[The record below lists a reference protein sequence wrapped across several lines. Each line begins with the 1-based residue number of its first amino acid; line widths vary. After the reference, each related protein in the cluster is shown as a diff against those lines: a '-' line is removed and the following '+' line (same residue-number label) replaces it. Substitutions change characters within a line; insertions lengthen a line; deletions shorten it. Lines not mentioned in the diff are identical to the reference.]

1 MLFCKKGLAIKKNYN
16 QQKINLFT
24 SFLIVKNFTKI
35 QSFIALFCF
44 YSYSVSSQIEKP
56 NDKSIIQSSNKL
68 NVLLIIADDLNCD
81 LGAYKNLIVK
91 TPNIDRLA
99 QRGVLFENAHNQYP
113 LCGPSRASFMTG
125 MYSNQTKITKN
136 NMNIRNSIPDV
147 ITMGQRFRQQGYQ
160 SIRIGKMFH
169 YDNPSAIGTSGN
181 DDIYS
186 WDQTVNPYGR
196 DKLEEYKINTLSPRK
211 YGGTLSWLAA
221 DGNDNEQTD
230 GIAATEAIKKLD
242 DFVGKDIPFFLA
254 VGFFRPHTPFVAPK
268 KYFDLYNREQ
278 IDIPEISSDYLTTL
292 PDPAVKSIR
301 AKKNQINLGKAQAQE
316 IKEAYYATISFV
328 DAQVGRILDHL
339 EATGLDKNTV
349 IVFTSDH
356 GYHLGEHGHWQKQTL
371 FENAT
376 RVPLIISTPALENKG
391 VTSNSPVELIDIY
404 PTLMDLTD
412 ITTPKHVVGRSL
424 VPIIENV
431 NATVR
436 ESALTRWRK
445 GYSIKTTRYRLTKW
459 GVNGEFGYELYD
471 HQNDKNELINLAN
484 NKKYKDIMDSLKL
497 MIEQRIL
504 DASIKPE
511 GLGRQFEN
519 AKLMQKA
526 KNITF
531 GDIHDIN
538 GEILHF
544 KNE

>member
-1 MLFCKKGLAIKKNYN
+1 MSCKKRMDIKKNYN
-16 QQKINLFT
+16 QQKISLFT
-24 SFLIVKNFTKI
+24 FFLIIKNFANVH
-35 QSFIALFCF
+35 SFIVLFCIC
-44 YSYSVSSQIEKP
+44 SYSLSSQIEKSS
-56 NDKSIIQSSNKL
+56 DKTITQSSRKL

-81 LGAYKNLIVK
+81 LGAYKNLVVK

-99 QRGVLFENAHNQYP
+99 KRGLLFENAHNQYP

-136 NMNIRNSIPDV
+136 NMNLRNSIPDV

-160 SIRIGKMFH
+160 SVRIGKMFH

-221 DGNDNEQTD
+221 DGDDNEQTD
-230 GIAATEAIKKLD
+230 GIATSEAIKKLD
-242 DFVGKDIPFFLA
+242 DFAAKDIPFFLA

-268 KYFDLYNREQ
+268 KYFDLYDREQ
-278 IDIPEISSDYLTTL
+278 IHIPQIPNDYLTTL
-292 PDPAVKSIR
+292 PEPAVKSIR
-301 AKKNQINLGKAQAQE
+301 AKKNQINLEKDKAQE

-328 DAQVGRILDHL
+328 DAQVGRIIDHL
-339 EATGLDKNTV
+339 KATGLDTNTV
-349 IVFTSDH
+349 VVFTSDH

-371 FENAT
+371 FENST
-376 RVPLIISTPALENKG
+376 RVPLIISYPGIRNKG
-391 VTSNSPVELIDIY
+391 KKSNSPVELIDLY
-404 PTLMDLTD
+404 PTLMDLAG
-412 ITTPKHVVGRSL
+412 ITTPKHVVGKSL
-424 VPIIENV
+424 VPIIKNV

-436 ESALTRWRK
+436 ESALTRWRN
-445 GYSIKTTRYRLTKW
+445 GYSIKTKRYRLTKW
-459 GVNGEFGYELYD
+459 GVDGELGYELYD
-471 HQNDKNELINLAN
+471 HHNDKNELINLAN
-484 NKKYKDIMDSLKL
+484 NKKYQDIMDYLKL
-497 MIEQRIL
+497 MIEKRIL

-526 KNITF
+526 KNITY
-531 GDIHDIN
+531 GDLHDLN
-538 GEILHF
+538 GEILYY

>member
-1 MLFCKKGLAIKKNYN
+1 MDIKKNYN
-16 QQKINLFT
+16 QQKISLFT
-24 SFLIVKNFTKI
+24 FFLIIKNFANVH
-35 QSFIALFCF
+35 SFIVLFCIS
-44 YSYSVSSQIEKP
+44 SYSLSSQIEKSS
-56 NDKSIIQSSNKL
+56 DKTITQSSRKL

-81 LGAYKNLIVK
+81 LGAYKNLVVK

-99 QRGVLFENAHNQYP
+99 KRGLLFENAHNQYP

-125 MYSNQTKITKN
+125 MYSNQTKIIKN
-136 NMNIRNSIPDV
+136 NMNLRNSVPDV

-160 SIRIGKMFH
+160 SVRIGKMFH

-221 DGNDNEQTD
+221 DGDDNEQTD
-230 GIAATEAIKKLD
+230 GIATSEAIKKLD
-242 DFVGKDIPFFLA
+242 DFAAKDIPFFLA

-278 IDIPEISSDYLTTL
+278 IHIPEISNDYLTTL
-292 PDPAVKSIR
+292 PEPAVKSIR
-301 AKKNQINLGKAQAQE
+301 AKKNQINLEKDKAQE

-328 DAQVGRILDHL
+328 DAQVGRIIDHL
-339 EATGLDKNTV
+339 KATGLDTNTV
-349 IVFTSDH
+349 VVFTSDH

-371 FENAT
+371 FENST
-376 RVPLIISTPALENKG
+376 RVPLIISYPGIRNKG
-391 VTSNSPVELIDIY
+391 KKSNSPVELIDLY
-404 PTLMDLTD
+404 PTLMDLVG
-412 ITTPKHVVGRSL
+412 ITTPKHVVGKSL
-424 VPIIENV
+424 VPIIKNV

-436 ESALTRWRK
+436 ESALTRWRN
-445 GYSIKTTRYRLTKW
+445 GYSIKTKRYRLTKW
-459 GVNGEFGYELYD
+459 GVDGELGYELYD
-471 HQNDKNELINLAN
+471 HHNDKNELINLAN
-484 NKKYKDIMDSLKL
+484 NKKYQDIMDSLKL
-497 MIEQRIL
+497 MIEKRIL

-526 KNITF
+526 KNITY
-531 GDIHDIN
+531 GDLHDLN
-538 GEILHF
+538 GEILYH

>member
-1 MLFCKKGLAIKKNYN
+1 MDIKKNYN

-35 QSFIALFCF
+35 QSFIALFCI

-278 IDIPEISSDYLTTL
+278 INIPEISSDYLTTL

-301 AKKNQINLGKAQAQE
+301 AKKNQINLGKEQAQE

-349 IVFTSDH
+349 VIFTSDH

-376 RVPLIISTPALENKG
+376 RVPLIISTPGLENKG

-412 ITTPKHVVGRSL
+412 IITPKHVVGRSL